1 MSDIV
6 LLLIFLSV
14 FVGSTTIRLISFKYL
29 KEEYKP
35 KSIFGTST
43 TLSSY
48 KFANKKGIFLRN
60 LALFIKLAGFIVL
73 MILFIMYKS
82 RIFTN

>member
-6 LLLIFLSV
+6 LLLIFLFV
-14 FVGSTTIRLISFKYL
+14 FVGSTTRLISFKYL

-35 KSIFGTST
+35 KSILGTST
-43 TLSSY
+43 TLNSY